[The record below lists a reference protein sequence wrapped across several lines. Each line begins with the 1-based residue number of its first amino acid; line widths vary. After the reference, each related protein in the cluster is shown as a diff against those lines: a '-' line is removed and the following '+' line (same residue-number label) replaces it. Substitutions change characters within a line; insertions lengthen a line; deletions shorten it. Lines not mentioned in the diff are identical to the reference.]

1 MKSPVQLFAAIA
13 IFLATA
19 TVAAQ
24 VFKWIDK
31 DGKVNFSD
39 TPPPAEAVG
48 APGAA
53 RPIGKHRR
61 RQKLNAK

>member
-1 MKSPVQLFAAIA
+1 MKSPVQLFAALA

-31 DGKVNFSD
+31 DGKVNFRFM
-39 TPPPAEAVG
+39 AEWYL
-48 APGAA
+48 
-53 RPIGKHRR
+53 K
-61 RQKLNAK
+61 